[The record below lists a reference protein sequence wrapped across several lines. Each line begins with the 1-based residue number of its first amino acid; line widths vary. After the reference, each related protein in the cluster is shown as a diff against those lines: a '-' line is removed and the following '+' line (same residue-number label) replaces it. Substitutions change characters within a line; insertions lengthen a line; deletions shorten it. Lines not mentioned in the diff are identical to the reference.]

1 MKRMKKIALLLFL
14 VVAVY
19 AGLQAWNDEKL
30 FTTTVGGAGK
40 YNVLFVQ
47 DFSGSMSETLYHPDF
62 DPNSTTYASY
72 STVTIPNL
80 TQTSWFIRWGKNYT
94 IGNSSS
100 RALITNWNAGTS
112 VLTLRTG
119 YGVNTRIKANDW
131 ILQYR
136 DSDGTVGDDAIEFNL
151 NYQMVAQV
159 DNETHTDSGSYRYTY
174 LTLDAGTI
182 KGTPQAYSSGS
193 TYNYVGYYS
202 DSTYTTRIVKLYGT
216 AVDDLEGGQNS
227 GVSYG
232 SYNNGPADYKKWLF
246 GAANDAQRQ
255 QVSDLTKL
263 GYDIE
268 YNCFLIPT
276 TDPRYPVSP
285 VNAHALEEDYPTNS
299 NGSETLLDEWNEVNK
314 AIYPNKVANLMDALT
329 TTATTVKYY
338 NAKESLAS
346 YQTYP
351 FYIKIDAETMRVTDH
366 VPDPENEG
374 NGTFTVTRAQSNTLA
389 ATHAS
394 SNAVMIFDNEALNIN
409 EYVPLTH
416 LFSSMQHVTESTGD
430 VDPAWTS
437 KYPTTGT
444 RTIYRYKRV
453 FTRLQTVR
461 ESLCDVVTSKN
472 KLFNVAE
479 LAGDVGSG
487 DTTLLYSNATVLA
500 DWAAPFYIKVVD
512 ADGAGN
518 EEIMQVTAHNPAVYS
533 MTVSRGQQGTSA
545 CDHAA
550 LSKIMAF
557 KGPRDMVRI
566 GVFVFPRSDPQNS
579 TDSAWLQV
587 PLSDFGLKNAD
598 GSYATAAYI
607 NGPILDSI
615 YKCQQGNGTPL
626 AKALSTV
633 WNYLKPN
640 NNAFS
645 ASTLRTAGNYSS
657 GYTDGSYIRRTG
669 TNDWFAVD
677 SSTFGTNGKFELLS
691 DGLYH
696 PKGSPMEYWCQK
708 NIAVMVTD
716 GDATADENMDD
727 GSYGVFY
734 SSDDSQIMKT
744 SMAGTVVSDFFKFN
758 YNLSRS
764 LRTPWGDT
772 VDINERSNSEF
783 LPDTAYFLA
792 HQDMFPTVKIKTGT
806 WDTTNKLY
814 TSGTPEADITLYD
827 ESNSD
832 PYQQWPTNQNISTYT
847 VGLCVANDVLTT
859 AARNGGGINFT
870 AYNYKDLT
878 NAFESIVSSV
888 SLLSEPM
895 TYTTYAAPKQS
906 ITGGRYGYVA
916 HFVPQEKAMWEGH
929 LRRFLLTYNG
939 DFPANIDTLD
949 EDTPGTVEYAK
960 GMTADSFQWDAAV
973 VLSRRT
979 TDRIVYTGKNESGS
993 WQLKDFMSNTDVTAT
1008 DLGVGTTAQRD
1019 QVKKFVQ
1026 DFRHANNTPITEYA
1040 YGYCGDTLNYK
1051 YGETFHFNPQLVGY
1065 PLKWKVSFDSSYAS
1079 FYERYSDEDDPTT
1092 LLVPTPRKEVVY
1104 SGANDGKLHCFQA
1117 SDGAE
1122 LWGYV
1127 PYFQL
1132 TKLKDPAL
1140 NPLISAQH
1148 TYFVDGKAVV
1158 KDIKVSSTYTDYR
1171 DWKTGLF
1178 FGMGIGGRSYCALDV
1193 TNPDLP
1199 EVLWEFDDGY
1209 SADNLDGRMGF
1220 TEAKPIVVDMNA
1232 GTYGTF
1238 PGAVLAGGYNELEVA
1253 IDTSLPYQDWQKV
1266 EGKSLYVL
1274 DARNGT
1280 LIKKFLPGS
1289 GANTSTVGYLVDAG
1303 DELKCAIT
1311 AAPALFD
1318 SNNDGIADYMYF
1330 AESGDPVAANNRP
1343 ARIWK
1348 VNCFGDPTNW
1358 TGKILYEGDPGQTI
1372 YVSPTLAYDENFRV
1386 WVLFGTGRR
1395 PQAAFGSGGI
1405 FSNTTGQFVAF
1416 IDDGTGT
1423 TLTNAD
1429 LDDATGALTTAGD
1442 DVFDLVDSS
1451 SVTVS
1456 HGFFFTFFMDTNEI
1470 MFEPSPLFVANHVYF
1485 MTFSPHEGTG
1495 STGSSDDPCGS
1506 TSSVGGMH
1514 YIYQF
1519 KLTSKGSQFAIGD
1532 FLAQSGKILGFGP
1545 MDDKWK
1551 PYFGQGEAGNFVPG
1565 TTPPIDLSNIFG
1577 PLMWKEEKK

>member
-19 AGLQAWNDEKL
+19 AGLQAWDDEKL

-40 YNVLFVQ
+40 YNVLFIQ

-62 DPNSTTYASY
+62 DPNTNAYSSY
-72 STVTIPNL
+72 SNVTIPNL
-80 TQTSWFIRWGKNYT
+80 TKTSWFLRWVKGNTILGPTCSGWNCTNYVT
-94 IGNSSS
+94 ISSWNSS
-100 RALITNWNAGTS
+100 TN
-112 VLTLRTG
+112 VLRVSSSTTYLHDG
-119 YGVNTRIKANDW
+119 DW
-131 ILQYR
+131 ILQYN
-136 DSDGTVGDDAIEFNL
+136 SGDQN
-151 NYQMVAQV
+151 NVQYQMVAKV
-159 DNETHTDSGSYRYTY
+159 NDVVSGSGYTD
-174 LTLDAGTI
+174 LTLDASTI
-182 KGTPQAYSSGS
+182 KGTP
-193 TYNYVGYYS
+193 TVGYRIGICSTNS
-202 DSTYTTRIVKLYGT
+202 DGSYDTRIVMLYGT
-216 AVDDLEGGQNS
+216 NVDDLEGGQNN

-232 SYNNGPADYKKWLF
+232 AYNNGPADYKKWLF
-246 GAANDAQRQ
+246 GAASDDQRQ
-255 QVSDLTKL
+255 QVSDMAKL
-263 GYDIE
+263 AYDIE
-268 YNCFLIPT
+268 YNCYLIPT
-276 TDPRYPVSP
+276 TDSRYPVSP
-285 VNAHALEEDYPTNS
+285 VNAHALKEDYPTNS
-299 NGSETLLDEWNEVNK
+299 NNSETLLQEWNRVNK
-314 AIYPNKVANLMDALT
+314 AIYPNKIANLKDTLT

-338 NAKESLAS
+338 NAKESLAN
-346 YQTYP
+346 YVTYP
-351 FYIKIDAETMRVTDH
+351 FYIKIDAETMQVTDH
-366 VPDPENEG
+366 IPDSENEG
-374 NGTFTVTRAQSNTLA
+374 DGTFIVTRAQNNTLA
-389 ATHAS
+389 ATHTS
-394 SNAVMIFDNEALNIN
+394 SNAIMIYDNEALNIN
-409 EYVPLTH
+409 EYVPVTH

-430 VDPAWTS
+430 VDPTWTT

-453 FTRLQTVR
+453 FTRMQTVR

-479 LAGDVGSG
+479 LAADVDSG
-487 DTTLLYSNATVLA
+487 ETTLLYSNATVLA
-500 DWAAPFYIKVVD
+500 DWAAPFYIKIVD

-518 EEIMQVTAHNPAVYS
+518 EEIMQVTAHNPSAYA

-545 CDHAA
+545 CGHAA

-566 GVFVFPRSDPQNS
+566 GVFVFPRTDPQNTS
-579 TDSAWLQV
+579 TYSAWLQV
-587 PLSDFGLKNAD
+587 PLNDFGLKNAD

-607 NGPILDSI
+607 NGPILDNI
-615 YKCQQGNGTPL
+615 YRCQQGTYTPL
-626 AKALSTV
+626 AKALATV

-640 NNAFS
+640 NNDFS

-669 TNDWFAVD
+669 TNDWFAID
-677 SSTFGTNGKFELLS
+677 STTFGSQDKFELLS

-716 GDATADENMDD
+716 GEATADENMDD
-727 GSYGVFY
+727 ASYGVFY
-734 SSDDSQIMKT
+734 SSDDNQIMKT
-744 SMAGTVVSDFFKFN
+744 SVAGTVVSDFFKFN

-764 LRTPWGDT
+764 TRTPWGDT

-806 WDTTNKLY
+806 WDTTNKIWS
-814 TSGTPEADITLYD
+814 SGTPEADVTLYN
-827 ESNSD
+827 ESDSD
-832 PYQQWPTNQNISTYT
+832 PYKQWPSNQNISTYT
-847 VGLCVANDVLTT
+847 VGLCVANDILSS

-870 AYNYKDLT
+870 AYNYKELT

-939 DFPANIDTLD
+939 DFPANIDTLND
-949 EDTPGTVEYAK
+949 DNRGTVEYME

-973 VLSRRT
+973 ELSRRT
-979 TDRIVYTGKNESGS
+979 SDRVVYTGKLESGS
-993 WQLKDFMSNTDVTAT
+993 WQLKDFMSNTDVTAA

-1026 DFRHANNTPITEYA
+1026 DFRHADGTPITEYA

-1065 PLKWKVSFDSSYAS
+1065 PLKWKVSFDPSYAS
-1079 FYERYSDEDDPTT
+1079 FYERYSDEDNPTT
-1092 LLVPTPRKEVVY
+1092 TLVPTPRKEVVY
-1104 SGANDGKLHCFQA
+1104 AGANDGKLHCFQA
-1117 SDGAE
+1117 SDGSE

-1140 NPLISAQH
+1140 NPLISTQH
-1148 TYFVDGKAVV
+1148 TYFIDGKAVV
-1158 KDIKVSSTYTDYR
+1158 KDIKVSSTFNDYR

-1193 TNPDLP
+1193 TNPDDP
-1199 EVLWEFDDGY
+1199 NVLWEFSDSY
-1209 SADNLDGRMGF
+1209 SATNTDGRMGF

-1253 IDTSLPYQDWQKV
+1253 IDTSLPYQNWQKV
-1266 EGKSLYVL
+1266 EGKALYVL
-1274 DARNGT
+1274 DARNGS
-1280 LIKKFLPGS
+1280 LIKKLLPGS
-1289 GANTSTVGYLVDAG
+1289 GSNTSTITYLNG
-1303 DELKCAIT
+1303 LKCAIT

-1343 ARIWK
+1343 GRIWK
-1348 VNCFGDPTNW
+1348 VRCFGDPTYW
-1358 TGKILYEGDPGQTI
+1358 TAQILYETPLGQTI
-1372 YVSPTLAYDENFRV
+1372 YISPTLAYDENYRV

-1423 TLTNAD
+1423 TLTNDD
-1429 LDDATGALTTAGD
+1429 LDDATSALQTAGD

-1451 SVTVS
+1451 NVTVS
-1456 HGFFFTFFMDTNEI
+1456 HGFFFTFFSDTNEI

-1495 STGSSDDPCGS
+1495 STGSSNDPCGS

-1551 PYFGQGEAGNFVPG
+1551 PYFGEGEAGNFVPG
-1565 TTPPIDLSNIFG
+1565 TTPAIELNNIFG